1 MDTLTIGTQSFNIPS
16 HVYEVFMYETIS
28 DYSSYEELEAV
39 IGHKYIT
46 DAQKEQ
52 ILTMRVN
59 DRITLKIST
68 GNRGNVEIYEIR
80 RGCARRNHVGI
91 VCMFTETCGHCQ
103 SKIRKAAEEA
113 AKKKAIIDAEIQRR
127 RNTPEHRAR
136 RAARLAKKNR

>member
-1 MDTLTIGTQSFNIPS
+1 METLIIGTQSFNIPS
-16 HVYEVFMYETIS
+16 HVFEVWMRETPWN
-28 DYSSYEELEAV
+28 YSSYEQLEAV
-39 IGHKYIT
+39 TGHQYIT

-52 ILTMRVN
+52 IATMSVN

-68 GNRGNVEIYEIR
+68 GNRGKFEYYEIH

-113 AKKKAIIDAEIQRR
+113 AQKKAIIDAEIQRR